1 MIDDKSLIARIVYA
15 DDQHAFTTLVRKYQD
30 PIRQF
35 LRRLTAG
42 ERAMADDIA
51 QETFIRI
58 YQKLESFDGRSS
70 FTTWAHKIAYHCFL
84 RFKQKAHFKHEI
96 NDLEQPNLA
105 STNSAVENDIL
116 VQQLMKS
123 LGIEERT
130 CITLSVS
137 VGMSHQ
143 QISEVTSF
151 PLGTVKS
158 HITRG
163 KQKLMDKVNNQD

>member
-15 DDQHAFTTLVRKYQD
+15 DDQHAFTTLVRKHQD

-58 YQKLESFDGRSS
+58 YQKLDTFDGKSK
-70 FTTWAHKIAYHCFL
+70 FTTWAHKIAYNCFL

-96 NDLEQPNLA
+96 DDLEQPIFVTN
-105 STNSAVENDIL
+105 NSAVESDIL
-116 VQQLMKS
+116 VEQLMNS

-137 VGMSHQ
+137 AGMSHQ
-143 QISEVTSF
+143 QICDVTSL
-151 PLGTVKS
+151 PLGTIKS
-158 HITRG
+158 HIARG
-163 KQKLMDKVNNQD
+163 KQKLMDKVNNQV